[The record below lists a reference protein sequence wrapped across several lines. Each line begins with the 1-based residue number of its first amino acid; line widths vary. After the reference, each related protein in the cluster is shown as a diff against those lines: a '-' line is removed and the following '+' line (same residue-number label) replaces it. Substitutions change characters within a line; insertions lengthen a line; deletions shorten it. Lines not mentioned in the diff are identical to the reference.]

1 MQKVLLSAV
10 VAASLL
16 SGVAYAAPVG
26 PYLGAKVGSYMV
38 DDSES
43 NKKYD
48 DGTSFGVYGGYDF
61 GSGLSVELEYNTSSG
76 NDISVKNVKIGEY
89 DFSNFGVYGAYRF
102 YPSLYKG
109 LSLKAKIGVISED
122 IDKNYSFGVASES
135 NSDTGLSFGVGAG
148 FAITPQV
155 SIEGEYT
162 VIEQDVDLLS
172 LGLTFKL

>member
-10 VAASLL
+10 VATSLL

-38 DDSES
+38 DDSDV
-43 NKKYD
+43 NFD

-61 GSGLSVELEYNTSSG
+61 GSGLSVEAEYNTSSG
-76 NDISVKNVKIGEY
+76 NDVSYQGVVVGDY
-89 DFSNFGVYGAYRF
+89 DISNFGIYGAYRF
-102 YPSLYKG
+102 YPSLYNG
-109 LSLKAKIGVISED
+109 LSLKAKIGLISEKVD
-122 IDKNYSFGVASES
+122 VNSKNGFYSES

-148 FAITPQV
+148 LALTPQV

>member
-1 MQKVLLSAV
+1 M
-10 VAASLL
+10 
-16 SGVAYAAPVG
+16 
-26 PYLGAKVGSYMV
+26 
-38 DDSES
+38 
-43 NKKYD
+43 
-48 DGTSFGVYGGYDF
+48 
-61 GSGLSVELEYNTSSG
+61 
-76 NDISVKNVKIGEY
+76 ISVILVCIAHIV
-89 DFSNFGVYGAYRF
+89 FIQAY
-102 YPSLYKG
+102 YKG

-148 FAITPQV
+148 FALTPQV